1 MINRIKIEGYKSIKK
16 LDLELK
22 PINILIGS
30 NGVGKSNFLSFFK
43 LVNNIYE
50 QRLQGYVAKQ
60 GGADNL
66 LHFGRKVTEQING
79 TLYFD
84 YKNSYVFELFSDS
97 ENLLI
102 ISNDRGGF
110 NSEYGTT
117 FTYKDTWFYTYFTQY
132 SKESNVIKEKKG
144 IGSWVNTY
152 LNSFKKYHFHDTGE
166 NSPLRSSS
174 QVDDNKY
181 LKENGS
187 NLPAFLYYLQEKY
200 PKSFNRIEKTIKS
213 IAPYFDRFELSPD
226 RLNESMIKLEW
237 KEVNQPDGYFNAS
250 HLSDGTLRF
259 IALATLLMQ
268 PDLPEVIIIDEPE
281 LGLHPFAIN
290 KLSGLIR
297 KASATSQIIIS
308 TQSVNFVDNFEPEEI
323 ITVDREKN
331 NESVFNRLESEN
343 LNNWLSDY
351 TIGDLWQKN
360 VIKGQP

>member
-1 MINRIKIEGYKSIKK
+1 MINRIRIEGYKSIRN

-43 LVNNIYE
+43 LVNNLYE
-50 QRLQGYVAKQ
+50 RRLANFVLSQE
-60 GGADNL
+60 GADNL
-66 LHFGRKVTEQING
+66 LHFGSKITDNIYGKIQFINPEKRDNN
-79 TLYFD
+79 TFYF
-84 YKNSYVFELFSDS
+84 
-97 ENLLI
+97 NLLATNNNNLF
-102 ISNDRGGF
+102 ISTEGYGYN
-110 NSEYGTT
+110 NSWDDDVHNYFGT
-117 FTYKDTWFYTYFTQY
+117 DNI
-132 SKESNVIKEKKG
+132 KESELILKSGYRYKYLKE
-144 IGSWVNTY
+144 Y
-152 LNSFKKYHFHDTGE
+152 LSSLKKYHFHDTGE
-166 NSPLRSSS
+166 KSPLRSSS
-174 QVDDNKY
+174 LVDDNRN

-187 NLPAFLYYLQEKY
+187 NLPAFLYYLQEKH

-226 RLNESMIKLEW
+226 RLNENMIKLEW
-237 KEVNQPDGYFNAS
+237 KEINQPEDYFNAS

-297 KASATSQIIIS
+297 KASAISQVIIS

-323 ITVDREKN
+323 ITVDREN

>member
-1 MINRIKIEGYKSIKK
+1 MINRIKIEGYKSIKD

-22 PINILIGS
+22 QINILIGS

-50 QRLQGYVAKQ
+50 QRLQNFVAKQ

-66 LHFGRKVTEQING
+66 LHFGRKVTDVVEGNIF
-79 TLYFD
+79 FD
-84 YKNSYVFELFSDS
+84 NRNSYFFKLEPDVLNKFY
-97 ENLLI
+97 I
-102 ISNDRGGF
+102 NDKGGF
-110 NSEYGTT
+110 NSEYGYTFSIKGKWFHNT
-117 FTYKDTWFYTYFTQY
+117 FTYISLESEVKDF
-132 SKESNVIKEKKG
+132 VGG
-144 IGSWVNTY
+144 IGSWVNSY
-152 LNSFKKYHFHDTGE
+152 LNTFKIFHFHDTGE
-166 NSPLRSSS
+166 TSPLRSSS
-174 QVDDNKY
+174 IVDDNKF

-187 NLPAFLYYLQEKY
+187 NLPSFLYYLQEKH
-200 PKSFNRIEKTIKS
+200 PKSFHRIEKTIQS
-213 IAPYFDRFELSPD
+213 IAPYFDRFELEPD
-226 RLNESMIKLEW
+226 RLNENNIKLEW
-237 KEVNQPDGYFNAS
+237 REINQPDAYFNAS

-290 KLSGLIR
+290 KLAALIR

-323 ITVDREKN
+323 ITVDREN
-331 NESVFNRLESEN
+331 NESVFKHLETES
-343 LNNWLSDY
+343 LSSWLSEY

>member
-1 MINRIKIEGYKSIKK
+1 MINRIKIEGYKSIRN

-30 NGVGKSNFLSFFK
+30 NGVGKSNFLSFFR
-43 LVNNIYE
+43 LVNSIYE
-50 QRLQGYVAKQ
+50 QRLQNYVGKQ

-66 LHFGRKVTEQING
+66 LHFGRKVTDIING
-79 TLYFD
+79 NVFFD
-84 YKNSYVFELFSDS
+84 GKNSYKFHLQSNIQNEF
-97 ENLLI
+97 LI
-102 ISNDRGGF
+102 NDEGGF
-110 NSEYGTT
+110 NSEYGAS
-117 FTYKDTWFYTYFTQY
+117 FAYKNTWFYKTFTLLSRE
-132 SKESNVIKEKKG
+132 SKAIEANGG
-144 IGSWVNTY
+144 IGSWVRSY
-152 LNSFKKYHFHDTGE
+152 LNTFKIFHFHDTGE

-174 QVDDNKY
+174 QISDNKY
-181 LKENGS
+181 LKENGQ
-187 NLPAFLYYLQEKY
+187 NLPAFLYYLQEKH
-200 PKSFNRIEKTIKS
+200 PKHFNRIEKTVKS
-213 IAPYFDRFELSPD
+213 IAQYFERFELSPD

-237 KEVNQPDGYFNAS
+237 KEINQPDSYFNAS

-268 PDLPEVIIIDEPE
+268 PNLPQVIIIDEPE

-297 KASATSQIIIS
+297 KASAKSQIIIS

-323 ITVDREKN
+323 ITVDREN
-331 NESVFNRLESEN
+331 NESVFNRLNSDN
-343 LNNWLSDY
+343 LNSWLSEY

>member
-1 MINRIKIEGYKSIKK
+1 MINRIKIEGYKSIRN

-30 NGVGKSNFLSFFK
+30 NGVGKSNFLSFFR
-43 LVNNIYE
+43 LVNSIYE
-50 QRLQGYVAKQ
+50 QRLQNYVGKQ

-66 LHFGRKVTEQING
+66 LHFGRKQTNEIYGKVLFKESLDSSHNNSY
-79 TLYFD
+79 YFYLSSTSESNLIIEKEASGYNTKWD
-84 YKNSYVFELFSDS
+84 NDERGYNIYESIFESLIKNSSSFRNIYLKNYFESLKIF
-97 ENLLI
+97 
-102 ISNDRGGF
+102 
-110 NSEYGTT
+110 
-117 FTYKDTWFYTYFTQY
+117 
-132 SKESNVIKEKKG
+132 
-144 IGSWVNTY
+144 
-152 LNSFKKYHFHDTGE
+152 HFHDTGE

-174 QVDDNKY
+174 QISDNKY
-181 LKENGS
+181 LKDNGQ
-187 NLPAFLYYLQEKY
+187 NLPAFLYYLQEKH
-200 PKSFNRIEKTIKS
+200 PKYFNRIEKTVKS
-213 IAPYFDRFELSPD
+213 IAPYFERFELSPD

-237 KEVNQPDGYFNAS
+237 KEIDQPDSYFNAS

-268 PDLPEVIIIDEPE
+268 PNLPEVIIIDEPE

-297 KASATSQIIIS
+297 KASAKSQIIIS

-323 ITVDREKN
+323 ITVDREN
-331 NESVFNRLESEN
+331 NESVFNRLNSDN
-343 LNNWLSDY
+343 LNSWLSEY

>member
-1 MINRIKIEGYKSIKK
+1 MINRIKIKGYKSIKS

-43 LVNNIYE
+43 LVNNIYDK
-50 QRLQGYVAKQ
+50 RLQNFVAKQ

-66 LHFGRKVTEQING
+66 LHFGNKVTDAIYGKLSFIKEIDSDLNNVY
-79 TLYFD
+79 YFD
-84 YKNSYVFELFSDS
+84 LFSDTQ
-97 ENLLI
+97 NNLI
-102 ISNDRGGF
+102 IGKEASGFKISNWQDDIT
-110 NSEYGTT
+110 NY
-117 FTYKDTWFYTYFTQY
+117 FYATDI
-132 SKESNVIKEKKG
+132 KESLIK
-144 IGSWVNTY
+144 GSSTFRDKFISDY
-152 LNSFKKYHFHDTGE
+152 LSSMKIFHFHDTAE

-174 QVDDNKY
+174 QIDDNRF

-187 NLPAFLYYLQEKY
+187 NLPSFLYYLQEKHT
-200 PKSFNRIEKTIKS
+200 KSFNRIEKTIKS
-213 IAPYFDRFELSPD
+213 IAPYFEKFELAPD
-226 RLNESMIKLEW
+226 RLNESIIKLEW
-237 KEVNQPDGYFNAS
+237 REVNQFENYFNAS

-290 KLSGLIR
+290 KLAALIS
-297 KASATSQIIIS
+297 KASTKSQVIIS
-308 TQSVNFVDNFEPEEI
+308 TQSVNLVDNFETDEI
-323 ITVDREKN
+323 ITVDREDN
-331 NESVFNRLESEN
+331 ASVFNRLESQN
-343 LNNWLSDY
+343 LNSWLSDY

>member
-1 MINRIKIEGYKSIKK
+1 MINRIRIEGYKSIRN

-43 LVNNIYE
+43 LVNNLYE
-50 QRLQGYVAKQ
+50 RRLSSYVISQ
-60 GGADNL
+60 DGAENL
-66 LHFGRKVTEQING
+66 LHFGKKITENIYGKIEFSNINSRDSNSF
-79 TLYFD
+79 YF
-84 YKNSYVFELFSDS
+84 
-97 ENLLI
+97 NLLPTNNDNLF
-102 ISNDRGGF
+102 ISTEG
-110 NSEYGTT
+110 YG
-117 FTYKDTWFYTYFTQY
+117 YNASWEDEIHNYFWTDNI
-132 SKESNVIKEKKG
+132 KESELILKSGYRYKYLKE
-144 IGSWVNTY
+144 Y
-152 LNSFKKYHFHDTGE
+152 LSSLKKYHFHDTGE

-187 NLPAFLYYLQEKY
+187 NLPAFLYYLQEMH
-200 PKSFNRIEKTIKS
+200 PKSFNRIEKTVKS
-213 IAPYFDRFELSPD
+213 IAPYFERFELSPD
-226 RLNESMIKLEW
+226 RLNKNMIKLEW
-237 KEVNQPDGYFNAS
+237 KEINQPDGYFNAS

-290 KLSGLIR
+290 KLASLIR

-323 ITVDREKN
+323 ITVDREN